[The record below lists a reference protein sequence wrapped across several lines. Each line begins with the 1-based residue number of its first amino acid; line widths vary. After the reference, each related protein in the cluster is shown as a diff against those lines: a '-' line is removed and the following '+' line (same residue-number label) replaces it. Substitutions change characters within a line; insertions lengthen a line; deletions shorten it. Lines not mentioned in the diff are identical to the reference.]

1 MSGYAI
7 IVDFVL
13 VPGKRSEFRRLVD
26 RNARISSTAERGCRH
41 FDVLESREEADR
53 VLLYEVYE
61 DEAAFEAHV
70 QSRHF
75 DEFDTLSRP
84 WDRHTVLTMP
94 GPPVANHL
102 SPSRV
107 NKNSDNLAH

>member
-26 RNARISSTAERGCRH
+26 RNARISSTAERGCRQ
-41 FDVLESREEADR
+41 FDVLESRQEADR

-61 DEAAFEAHV
+61 DGAAFEAHV
-70 QSRHF
+70 QSPHF
-75 DEFDTLSRP
+75 NEFDRESAPLVTNKSVIHCNLVCEGRP
-84 WDRHTVLTMP
+84 TT
-94 GPPVANHL
+94 GN
-102 SPSRV
+102 
-107 NKNSDNLAH
+107 

>member
-26 RNARISSTAERGCRH
+26 RNARISSKAERGCRH

-70 QSRHF
+70 QSPHF
-75 DEFDTLSRP
+75 DEFDRESAPLVTNKSVIHCNLVCEERP
-84 WDRHTVLTMP
+84 TT
-94 GPPVANHL
+94 GN
-102 SPSRV
+102 
-107 NKNSDNLAH
+107 

>member
-26 RNARISSTAERGCRH
+26 RNARISSKAERGCRR
-41 FDVLESREEADR
+41 FDVIESREEADR

-70 QSRHF
+70 QSSHF
-75 DEFDTLSRP
+75 DEFDRESAPLVTNKSVIHCNLVCEGRP
-84 WDRHTVLTMP
+84 TT
-94 GPPVANHL
+94 GN
-102 SPSRV
+102 
-107 NKNSDNLAH
+107 